1 MPAPSPN
8 WTGDESQLPHW
19 PTATFSTSAADAIDT
34 PAATAASVTA
44 TQVPNRT
51 LMATSPPGSLRRDVR
66 RLDDLAPFDPFGL
79 DLGGELLRAAA
90 EQPRAGFTEA
100 LLHR

>member
-19 PTATFSTSAADAIDT
+19 PTATFSTSAADAVEP

-44 TQVPNRT
+44 TQVTNRT
-51 LMATSPPGSLRRDVR
+51 VMATSPLALLRRDVR
-66 RLDDLAPFDPFGL
+66 RLDNFSPFDPFGL
-79 DLGGELLRAAA
+79 DLSGELLPAAA
-90 EQPRAGFTEA
+90 EQPRAGLAEA
-100 LLHR
+100 L